1 MRPTSADVG
10 SKAPKV
16 SPLLLPAPLV
26 FIHLSHYRPHYKRE
40 SSRAVRYLSLPSAPD
55 RSKIRLSMSPIATSH
70 ENYDEEQLKLMEERL
85 IVVDQDDNAIGEESK
100 KTCKST

>member
-1 MRPTSADVG
+1 MRPTLGQKLQKSRHFYF
-10 SKAPKV
+10 S
-16 SPLLLPAPLV
+16 APLV
-26 FIHLSHYRPHYKRE
+26 LIHLSHYRPHYKRE